1 MYQLYVNTNSLLN
14 INSSYGRTNNN
25 SLARE
30 AAATTVHMFICTFS
44 ITFFFERS
52 VFITFCISFFHAWW
66 SSHAS
71 NDIKITDDFLLY
83 TAESVIVLNM
93 KTERMVI
100 KLMSFPWFQANAHL
114 TSHQAQSNSGFSN
127 IGEKWDKLTT
137 YQTMLCHVVELWDS

>member
-1 MYQLYVNTNSLLN
+1 MN

-30 AAATTVHMFICTFS
+30 AAAATTVHMFICTFS
-44 ITFFFERS
+44 ITFFFLKGQFLS
-52 VFITFCISFFHAWW
+52 VSVYPFFMLG
-66 SSHAS
+66 HAS

-93 KTERMVI
+93 KIERMVI
-100 KLMSFPWFQANAHL
+100 KTHELPMIPSQCTFDK
-114 TSHQAQSNSGFSN
+114 SSSSINSDISN

-137 YQTMLCHVVELWDS
+137 YLTVLCHVVELWDS